1 MKKFFT
7 LLLAVISTMTAFAQT
22 EPAIEL
28 QAEVDGNTR
37 TFSIGLATEGTVQI
51 DWGNGEKVTSEKL
64 PVYDSKYST
73 MTMKEVTGTV
83 VGDGKVKIYGDNIV
97 GFGCPSR
104 VDGGAQVLSL
114 DVTKATALK
123 DLTAN
128 ANKLTSIDLTK
139 NTELEKLTIANN
151 QLTSIYISKCTK
163 LTELIINNNLLTA
176 IDITKNQALQN
187 LTISQNKFTG
197 ELDLSTNPALR
208 NVYALNME
216 LNSVKIGNNTAS
228 APRFSFN
235 NNKLTSIDASGI
247 QDAGNATLFLIGN
260 QLTEIKLPSAKMNTL
275 NISKNNF
282 TLATLPAPDAT
293 TATKKFTY
301 APQNDYAIAESYKV
315 GDVLDLSSQT
325 SATLNTQ
332 FAVYKS
338 DKTALTEGTD
348 YTVADGK
355 ITFLT
360 AQEAVYVTMSSALYS
375 KFTGTSIYKTT
386 VTKVEGSTGINAVTA
401 QGVKVSTAGNEISI
415 SGLSQGD
422 AVTVANLGGAV
433 VANFH
438 ANSANAHVQAAKGL
452 YIVSINGKAIK
463 VAL

>member
-28 QAEVDGNTR
+28 QTEVDGNTR
-37 TFSIGLATEGTVQI
+37 TFTIGLATKGTVQI
-51 DWGNGEKVTSEKL
+51 DWGGNGEKVTSEVI
-64 PVYDSKYST
+64 PAYDGWNQVNVS
-73 MTMKEVTGTV
+73 GTV
-83 VGDGKVKIYGDNIV
+83 SGDGKVKIYGDNIV
-97 GFGCPSR
+97 YFECSSR
-104 VDGGAQVLSL
+104 VDGAQVLSL
-114 DVTKATALK
+114 DVTKATTLK

-128 ANKLTSIDLTK
+128 TNKLASIDLTK
-139 NTELEKLTIANN
+139 NTELEKLTINNN
-151 QLTSIYISKCTK
+151 QLISIDISKCTK
-163 LTELIINNNLLTA
+163 LTTLDITNNLLTA
-176 IDITKNQALQN
+176 IDITKNQALQT
-187 LTISQNKFTG
+187 LRIGQNKLTG
-197 ELDLSTNPALR
+197 DLDLSTNPTIKS
-208 NVYALNME
+208 VYALTNE
-216 LNSVKIGNNTAS
+216 LTSVKIGNNTAS
-228 APRFSFN
+228 KPYFSFN
-235 NNKLTSIDASGI
+235 YNKLTSIDASGI
-247 QDAGNATLFLIGN
+247 NDAKNAILFLIGN
-260 QLTEIKLPSAKMNTL
+260 QLTEIKLPSAQMKTL

-282 TLATLPAPDAT
+282 TLATLPDAT
-293 TATKKFTY
+293 TAAKGFTY
-301 APQNDYAIAESYKV
+301 APQNDYVIAESYKV

-375 KFTGTSIYKTT
+375 KFTGTNIYKTT

>member
-7 LLLAVISTMTAFAQT
+7 LLVAVINTMTAFAQT

-37 TFSIGLATEGTVQI
+37 TLTIGLGVEGTVQI
-51 DWGNGEKVTSEKL
+51 DWGNGEKVTSENI
-64 PVYDSKYST
+64 PVYDGWNQVNVY
-73 MTMKEVTGTV
+73 GTV
-83 VGDGKVKIYGDNIV
+83 SGDGKVKIYGDNIV
-97 GFGCPSR
+97 YFECSSR
-104 VDGGAQVLSL
+104 VDGAQVLSL

-128 ANKLTSIDLTK
+128 TNKLTAIDLTK
-139 NTELEKLTIANN
+139 NTELEKLTISNN
-151 QLTSIYISKCTK
+151 QLTSIDISKCTK
-163 LTELIINNNLLTA
+163 LTTLDIKNNLLTA

-187 LTISQNKFTG
+187 LTISENKFAG

-228 APRFSFN
+228 APRFSLN
-235 NNKLTSIDASGI
+235 NNKLTNIDASGI
-247 QDAGNATLFLIGN
+247 NDAKNATLFLIGN
-260 QLTEIKLPSAKMNTL
+260 QLTEIKLPSAQMKSL
-275 NISKNNF
+275 NITKNNF
-282 TLATLPAPDAT
+282 TLATLPAPSVA
-293 TATKKFTY
+293 KFFTY
-301 APQNDYAIAESYKV
+301 APQNDYVIAESYKV

-375 KFTGTSIYKTT
+375 KFTGSSIYKTT
-386 VTKVEGSTGINAVTA
+386 VTKVEGSTGINAVTT
-401 QGVKVSTAGNEISI
+401 QGVKISTAGNEISI

>member
-7 LLLAVISTMTAFAQT
+7 LLLAAISTMTAFAQT

-37 TFSIGLATEGTVQI
+37 TLTIGLGVEGTVQI
-51 DWGNGEKVTSEKL
+51 DWGNGEKVTSENI
-64 PVYDSKYST
+64 PAYDGWNQVDVY
-73 MTMKEVTGTV
+73 GTV
-83 VGDGKVKIYGDNIV
+83 SGEGKVKIYGDNIV
-97 GFGCPSR
+97 YFECSSR
-104 VDGGAQVLSL
+104 VDGAQVLSL

-128 ANKLTSIDLTK
+128 TNKLTSIDLTK
-139 NTELEKLTIANN
+139 NIELTKLTINNN
-151 QLTSIYISKCTK
+151 QLTNIDISKCTQ
-163 LTELIINNNLLTA
+163 LTTLDISNNLLTA
-176 IDITKNQALQN
+176 IDITKNQALQT
-187 LTISQNKFTG
+187 LRIGQNKLTG
-197 ELDLSTNPALR
+197 ELDLSTNPTIKL
-208 NVYALNME
+208 VYALGME

-228 APRFSFN
+228 KPLFSLN

-247 QDAGNATLFLIGN
+247 QDAGNATLNLMGN
-260 QLTEIKLPSAKMNTL
+260 QLTEIKLPSAKMKTL

-293 TATKKFTY
+293 TAARGFSY
-301 APQNDYAIAESYKV
+301 APQNDYVIAESYKV

-375 KFTGTSIYKTT
+375 KFTGTNIYKTT

-401 QGVKVSTAGNEISI
+401 QGVKVSTDGNEISI

-438 ANSANAHVQAAKGL
+438 ASFANAHVQAAKGL

>member
-37 TFSIGLATEGTVQI
+37 TLTIGLGVEGTVQI
-51 DWGNGEKVTSEKL
+51 DWGNGEKVTSEVI
-64 PVYDSKYST
+64 PAYDGYNQ
-73 MTMKEVTGTV
+73 VNVFGTV
-83 VGDGKVKIYGDNIV
+83 SGDGKVKIYGDNIV
-97 GFGCPSR
+97 YFECSSR
-104 VDGGAQVLSL
+104 VDGAQVLSL
-114 DVTKATALK
+114 DVTKATTLK

-128 ANKLTSIDLTK
+128 TNKLASIDLTK
-139 NTELEKLTIANN
+139 NTELEKLTINNN
-151 QLTSIYISKCTK
+151 QLTSIDISKCTK
-163 LTELIINNNLLTA
+163 LTTLDITNNLLTA
-176 IDITKNQALQN
+176 IDITKNQALQT
-187 LTISQNKFTG
+187 LRIGQNKLTG
-197 ELDLSTNPALR
+197 DLDLSTNPTIKS
-208 NVYALNME
+208 VYALTNE
-216 LNSVKIGNNTAS
+216 LTSVKIGNNTAS
-228 APRFSFN
+228 KPYFSFN
-235 NNKLTSIDASGI
+235 YNKLTSIDASGI
-247 QDAGNATLFLIGN
+247 NDAKNAILFLIGN
-260 QLTEIKLPSAKMNTL
+260 QLTEIKLPSAQMKTL

-282 TLATLPAPDAT
+282 TLATLPDAT
-293 TATKKFTY
+293 TAAKGFTY
-301 APQNDYAIAESYKV
+301 APQNDYVIAESYKV

-401 QGVKVSTAGNEISI
+401 HGVKISTAGNEISI

>member
-37 TFSIGLATEGTVQI
+37 TFTIGLGVEGTVQI
-51 DWGNGEKVTSEKL
+51 DWGNGEKVTSEVI
-64 PVYDSKYST
+64 PAYDGYNQ
-73 MTMKEVTGTV
+73 VNVFGTV
-83 VGDGKVKIYGDNIV
+83 SGDGKVKIYGDNIV
-97 GFGCPSR
+97 YFECSSR
-104 VDGGAQVLSL
+104 VDGAKVLSL
-114 DVTKATALK
+114 DVTKATTLK

-128 ANKLTSIDLTK
+128 TNKLASIDLTK
-139 NTELEKLTIANN
+139 NTELEKLTINNN
-151 QLTSIYISKCTK
+151 QLTSIDISKCTK
-163 LTELIINNNLLTA
+163 LTTLDITNNLLTA
-176 IDITKNQALQN
+176 IDITKNQTLQT
-187 LTISQNKFTG
+187 LRIGQNKLTG
-197 ELDLSTNPALR
+197 DLDLSTNPTIKS
-208 NVYALNME
+208 VYALTNE
-216 LNSVKIGNNTAS
+216 LTSVKIGNNTAS
-228 APRFSFN
+228 KPYFSFN
-235 NNKLTSIDASGI
+235 YNKLTSIDASGI
-247 QDAGNATLFLIGN
+247 NDAKNAILFLIGN
-260 QLTEIKLPSAKMNTL
+260 QLTEIKLPSAQMKTL

-293 TATKKFTY
+293 TTAKGFTY
-301 APQNDYAIAESYKV
+301 APQNDYVIAESYKV

-401 QGVKVSTAGNEISI
+401 QEVKVSTAGNEISI

>member
-51 DWGNGEKVTSEKL
+51 DWGNDEKVTSEVI
-64 PVYDSKYST
+64 PAFDGWNQVNVS
-73 MTMKEVTGTV
+73 GTV
-83 VGDGKVKIYGDNIV
+83 SGEGKVKIYGDNIV
-97 GFGCPSR
+97 CFECSSR
-104 VDGGAQVLSL
+104 VDGAQVLSL
-114 DVTKATALK
+114 DVTKATSLK

-128 ANKLTSIDLTK
+128 TNKLTAIDLTK
-139 NTELEKLTIANN
+139 NTELEKLTIYSN
-151 QLTSIYISKCTK
+151 QLTSIDISKCTK
-163 LTELIINNNLLTA
+163 LTTLDIKNNLLTA
-176 IDITKNQALQN
+176 IDITKNQALQY
-187 LTISQNKFTG
+187 LTINENKFAG

-228 APRFSFN
+228 KPLFSLN

-247 QDAGNATLFLIGN
+247 QDAGNATLNLIGN
-260 QLTEIKLPSAKMNTL
+260 QLTEIKLPSAKMSIL
-275 NISKNNF
+275 RISKNNF
-282 TLATLPAPDAT
+282 TLATLPAPTVAKT
-293 TATKKFTY
+293 FNY
-301 APQNDYAIAESYKV
+301 APQNAYVIAESYKV

-360 AQEAVYVTMSSALYS
+360 AQEAVYVTMRSALYS
-375 KFTGTSIYKTT
+375 MFTGTSIYKTT

-401 QGVKVSTAGNEISI
+401 QGVKISTAGNEISI

>member
-37 TFSIGLATEGTVQI
+37 TFTIGLATEGTVQI
-51 DWGNGEKVTSEKL
+51 DWGGNGEKVTSEVI
-64 PVYDSKYST
+64 PAYDGWNQVNVS
-73 MTMKEVTGTV
+73 GTV
-83 VGDGKVKIYGDNIV
+83 SGDGKVKIYGDNIV
-97 GFGCPSR
+97 YFECSSR
-104 VDGGAQVLSL
+104 VDGAQVLSL
-114 DVTKATALK
+114 DVTKATTLK

-128 ANKLTSIDLTK
+128 TNKLASIDLTK
-139 NTELEKLTIANN
+139 NTELEKLTINNN
-151 QLTSIYISKCTK
+151 QLTSIDISKCTK
-163 LTELIINNNLLTA
+163 LTTLDITNNLLTA
-176 IDITKNQALQN
+176 IDITKNQALQT
-187 LTISQNKFTG
+187 LRIGQNKLAG
-197 ELDLSTNPALR
+197 ELDLSTNPTIKS
-208 NVYALNME
+208 VYALTNE
-216 LNSVKIGNNTAS
+216 LTSVKIGNNTAS
-228 APRFSFN
+228 KPYFSFN
-235 NNKLTSIDASGI
+235 YNKLTSIDASGI
-247 QDAGNATLFLIGN
+247 NDAKNAILFLIGN
-260 QLTEIKLPSAKMNTL
+260 QLTEIKLPSMKMKTL

-282 TLATLPAPDAT
+282 TLATLPGPDAT
-293 TATKKFTY
+293 TAAKGFTY

-325 SATLNTQ
+325 NATLNTQ

-386 VTKVEGSTGINAVTA
+386 VTKVEGSTGINVVTA
-401 QGVKVSTAGNEISI
+401 QGVKVSTAGYEISI

>member
-37 TFSIGLATEGTVQI
+37 TLTIGLGVEGTVQI
-51 DWGNGEKVTSEKL
+51 DWGNGEKVTSEVI
-64 PVYDSKYST
+64 PAYDGWNQ
-73 MTMKEVTGTV
+73 VNVFGTV
-83 VGDGKVKIYGDNIV
+83 SGDGKVKIYGDNIV
-97 GFGCPSR
+97 YFECSSR
-104 VDGGAQVLSL
+104 VDGAQVLSL
-114 DVTKATALK
+114 DVTKATTLK

-128 ANKLTSIDLTK
+128 TNKLASIDLTK
-139 NTELEKLTIANN
+139 NTELEKLTINNN
-151 QLTSIYISKCTK
+151 QLTSIDISKCTK
-163 LTELIINNNLLTA
+163 LTTLDITNNLLTA
-176 IDITKNQALQN
+176 IDITKNQALQT
-187 LTISQNKFTG
+187 LRIGQNKLAG
-197 ELDLSTNPALR
+197 ELDLSTNPTIKS
-208 NVYALNME
+208 VYALTNE
-216 LNSVKIGNNTAS
+216 LTSVKIGNNTAS
-228 APRFSFN
+228 KPYFSFN
-235 NNKLTSIDASGI
+235 YNKLTSIDASGI
-247 QDAGNATLFLIGN
+247 NDAKNAILFLIGN
-260 QLTEIKLPSAKMNTL
+260 QLTEIKLPSMKMKTL

-282 TLATLPAPDAT
+282 TLATLPGPDAT
-293 TATKKFTY
+293 TAAKGFTY

-325 SATLNTQ
+325 NATLNTQ

-386 VTKVEGSTGINAVTA
+386 VTKVEGSTGINAVTT

>member
-37 TFSIGLATEGTVQI
+37 TFTIGLATEGTVQI
-51 DWGNGEKVTSEKL
+51 DWGGNGEKVTSEVI
-64 PVYDSKYST
+64 PAYDGWNQVNVS
-73 MTMKEVTGTV
+73 GTV
-83 VGDGKVKIYGDNIV
+83 SGDGKVKIYGDNIV
-97 GFGCPSR
+97 YFECSSR
-104 VDGGAQVLSL
+104 VDGAQVLSL
-114 DVTKATALK
+114 DVTKATTLK

-128 ANKLTSIDLTK
+128 TNKLASIDLTK
-139 NTELEKLTIANN
+139 NTELEKLTINNN
-151 QLTSIYISKCTK
+151 QLTSIDISKCTK
-163 LTELIINNNLLTA
+163 LTTLDITNNLLTA
-176 IDITKNQALQN
+176 IDITKNQALQT
-187 LTISQNKFTG
+187 LRIGQNKLAG
-197 ELDLSTNPALR
+197 ELDLSTNPTIKS
-208 NVYALNME
+208 VYALTNE
-216 LNSVKIGNNTAS
+216 LTSVKIGNNTAS
-228 APRFSFN
+228 KPYFSFN
-235 NNKLTSIDASGI
+235 YNKLTSIDASGI
-247 QDAGNATLFLIGN
+247 NDAKNAILFLIGN
-260 QLTEIKLPSAKMNTL
+260 QLTEIKLPSMKMNTL

-282 TLATLPAPDAT
+282 TLATLPGPDAT
-293 TATKKFTY
+293 TAAKGFTY

-325 SATLNTQ
+325 NATLNTQ

-452 YIVSINGKAIK
+452 YIVSVNGKAIK

>member
-37 TFSIGLATEGTVQI
+37 TLTIGLGVEGTVQI
-51 DWGNGEKVTSEKL
+51 DWGNGEKVTSEVI
-64 PVYDSKYST
+64 PAFDGWNQVNVS
-73 MTMKEVTGTV
+73 GTV
-83 VGDGKVKIYGDNIV
+83 SGEGKVKIYGDNIV
-97 GFGCPSR
+97 YFECSSR
-104 VDGGAQVLSL
+104 VDGAQVLSL
-114 DVTKATALK
+114 DVTKATTLK

-128 ANKLTSIDLTK
+128 TNKLTAIDLTK
-139 NTELEKLTIANN
+139 NTELEKLTINNN
-151 QLTSIYISKCTK
+151 QLTSIDISKCTK
-163 LTELIINNNLLTA
+163 LTTMDITNNLLTA
-176 IDITKNQALQN
+176 IDITKNQALQT
-187 LTISQNKFTG
+187 LRIGQNKLTG
-197 ELDLSTNPALR
+197 DLDLSTNPTIKS
-208 NVYALNME
+208 VYALTNE
-216 LNSVKIGNNTAS
+216 LTSVKIGNNTAS
-228 APRFSFN
+228 KPYFSFN
-235 NNKLTSIDASGI
+235 YNKLTSIDASGI
-247 QDAGNATLFLIGN
+247 NDAKNTTLFLIGN
-260 QLTEIKLPSAKMNTL
+260 QLTEIKLPATQMKSL

-282 TLATLPAPDAT
+282 TLATLPDAT
-293 TATKKFTY
+293 TTAKGFTY
-301 APQNDYAIAESYKV
+301 APQNDYVIAESYKV

-375 KFTGTSIYKTT
+375 KFTGTSVYKTT
-386 VTKVEGSTGINAVTA
+386 ITKVEGSTGINAVTA
-401 QGVKVSTAGNEISI
+401 QSVKVSTAGNEISI

>member
-28 QAEVDGNTR
+28 QAEVDSNTR

-51 DWGNGEKVTSEKL
+51 DWGNGEKVTSEVI
-64 PVYDSKYST
+64 PAFDGWNQVNVS
-73 MTMKEVTGTV
+73 GTV
-83 VGDGKVKIYGDNIV
+83 SGEGKVKIYGDNIV
-97 GFGCPSR
+97 CFECSSR
-104 VDGGAQVLSL
+104 VDGAQVLSL
-114 DVTKATALK
+114 DVTKATVLK

-128 ANKLTSIDLTK
+128 TNKLASIDLTK
-139 NTELEKLTIANN
+139 NTELEKLTINNN
-151 QLTSIYISKCTK
+151 QLISIDISKCTK
-163 LTELIINNNLLTA
+163 LTTLDITNNLLTA
-176 IDITKNQALQN
+176 IDITKNQALQT
-187 LTISQNKFTG
+187 LRIGQNKLTG
-197 ELDLSTNPALR
+197 DLDLSTNPTIKS
-208 NVYALNME
+208 VYALTNE
-216 LNSVKIGNNTAS
+216 LTSVKIGNNTAS
-228 APRFSFN
+228 KPYFSFN
-235 NNKLTSIDASGI
+235 YNKLTSIDASGI
-247 QDAGNATLFLIGN
+247 NDAKNAILFLIGN
-260 QLTEIKLPSAKMNTL
+260 QLTEIKLPSAQMKTL

-282 TLATLPAPDAT
+282 TLATLPDAT
-293 TATKKFTY
+293 TAAKGFTY
-301 APQNDYAIAESYKV
+301 APQNDYVIAESYKV

-375 KFTGTSIYKTT
+375 KFTGTNIYKTT

>member
-51 DWGNGEKVTSEKL
+51 DWGGNGEKVTSEVI
-64 PVYDSKYST
+64 PAFSGNNWVDVS
-73 MTMKEVTGTV
+73 GTV
-83 VGDGKVKIYGDNIV
+83 SGDGKVKIYGDNIV
-97 GFGCPSR
+97 YFECSSR
-104 VDGGAQVLSL
+104 VDGAQVLSL

-123 DLTAN
+123 DLSAYT
-128 ANKLTSIDLTK
+128 NKLTTIDLTK
-139 NTELEKLTIANN
+139 NTELEKLTINNN
-151 QLTSIYISKCTK
+151 QLTSIDISKCTK
-163 LTELIINNNLLTA
+163 LATMDISNNLLTT
-176 IDITKNQALQN
+176 IDITKNQALQK
-187 LTISQNKFTG
+187 LTISYNKFTG
-197 ELDLSTNPALR
+197 ELDLSTNPTIKS
-208 NVYALNME
+208 VYALGME

-228 APRFSFN
+228 KPLFSLN

-247 QDAGNATLFLIGN
+247 QDAGNATLFLMGN
-260 QLTEIKLPSAKMNTL
+260 QLTEIKLPSTKMKTL

-282 TLATLPAPDAT
+282 TLATLPDAT
-293 TATKKFTY
+293 TAAKNFTY
-301 APQNDYAIAESYKV
+301 APQNDYVIAESYKV

-325 SATLNTQ
+325 SATLNTL

-338 DKTALTEGTD
+338 DKTALTVGTD
-348 YTVADGK
+348 YTVTDGK

-401 QGVKVSTAGNEISI
+401 QGVKVSTAGNAISI

>member
-37 TFSIGLATEGTVQI
+37 TFTIGLATEGTVQI
-51 DWGNGEKVTSEKL
+51 DWGGNGEKVTSEVI
-64 PVYDSKYST
+64 PAYDGWNQVNVS
-73 MTMKEVTGTV
+73 GTV
-83 VGDGKVKIYGDNIV
+83 SGDGKVKIYGDNIV
-97 GFGCPSR
+97 YFECSSR
-104 VDGGAQVLSL
+104 VDGAQVLSL
-114 DVTKATALK
+114 DVTKATTLK

-128 ANKLTSIDLTK
+128 TNKLASIDLTK
-139 NTELEKLTIANN
+139 NTELEKLTINNN
-151 QLTSIYISKCTK
+151 QLTSIDISKCTK
-163 LTELIINNNLLTA
+163 LTTLDITNNLLTA
-176 IDITKNQALQN
+176 IDITKNQALQT
-187 LTISQNKFTG
+187 LRIGQNKLTG
-197 ELDLSTNPALR
+197 DLDLSTNPTIKS
-208 NVYALNME
+208 VYALTNE
-216 LNSVKIGNNTAS
+216 LTSIKIGNNTAS
-228 APRFSFN
+228 KPTFSFN
-235 NNKLTSIDASGI
+235 ENKLTSFDATGI
-247 QDAGNATLFLIGN
+247 KDAGNATLFLISN
-260 QLTEIKLPSAKMNTL
+260 QLTEIKLPSAQMKTL

-282 TLATLPAPDAT
+282 TLATLPDAT
-293 TATKKFTY
+293 TAARGFTY
-301 APQNDYAIAESYKV
+301 APQNDYVIAESYKV

-433 VANFH
+433 VASFH

>member
-37 TFSIGLATEGTVQI
+37 TFTIGLATEGTVQI
-51 DWGNGEKVTSEKL
+51 DWGGNGEKVTSEVI
-64 PVYDSKYST
+64 PAYDGWNQVDVS
-73 MTMKEVTGTV
+73 GTV
-83 VGDGKVKIYGDNIV
+83 SGEGKVKIYGDNIV
-97 GFGCPSR
+97 YFECSSR
-104 VDGGAQVLSL
+104 VDGAQILSL
-114 DVTKATALK
+114 DVTKATTLR

-128 ANKLTSIDLTK
+128 TNKLTSIDLTK
-139 NTELEKLTIANN
+139 NTELEKLTINNN
-151 QLTSIYISKCTK
+151 QLTSIDISKCTK
-163 LTELIINNNLLTA
+163 LTTLDITNNLLTA
-176 IDITKNQALQN
+176 IDITKNQALQT
-187 LTISQNKFTG
+187 LRIGQNKFAG
-197 ELDLSTNPALR
+197 ELDLSTNPTIKS
-208 NVYALNME
+208 VYAQINE
-216 LNSVKIGNNTAS
+216 LTAVKIGNNTAS
-228 APRFSFN
+228 KPTFSFN
-235 NNKLTSIDASGI
+235 NNKLTSFDASGI
-247 QDAGNATLFLIGN
+247 QDASNAYLYLSGNL
-260 QLTEIKLPSAKMNTL
+260 LTEIKLPSTKMKTL

-282 TLATLPAPDAT
+282 TLATLPDAT
-293 TATKKFTY
+293 TAARGFTY
-301 APQNDYAIAESYKV
+301 APQNDYVIAESYKV

-401 QGVKVSTAGNEISI
+401 QGVKISTAGNEISI

>member
-37 TFSIGLATEGTVQI
+37 TLTIGLGVEGTVQI
-51 DWGNGEKVTSEKL
+51 DWGNGEKVTSEVI
-64 PVYDSKYST
+64 PAYDGWNQ
-73 MTMKEVTGTV
+73 VNVFGTV
-83 VGDGKVKIYGDNIV
+83 SGDGKVKIYGDNIV
-97 GFGCPSR
+97 YFECSSR
-104 VDGGAQVLSL
+104 VDGAQVLSL
-114 DVTKATALK
+114 DVTKATTLK

-128 ANKLTSIDLTK
+128 TNKLASIDLTK
-139 NTELEKLTIANN
+139 NTELEKLTINNN
-151 QLTSIYISKCTK
+151 QLTSIDISKCTK
-163 LTELIINNNLLTA
+163 LTTLDITNNLLTA
-176 IDITKNQALQN
+176 IDITKNQALQT
-187 LTISQNKFTG
+187 LRIGQNKLAG
-197 ELDLSTNPALR
+197 ELDLSTNPTIKS
-208 NVYALNME
+208 VYALTNE
-216 LNSVKIGNNTAS
+216 LTSVKIGNNTAS
-228 APRFSFN
+228 KPYFSFN
-235 NNKLTSIDASGI
+235 YNKLTSIDASGI
-247 QDAGNATLFLIGN
+247 NDAKNAILFLIGN
-260 QLTEIKLPSAKMNTL
+260 QLTEIKLPSMKMKTL

-282 TLATLPAPDAT
+282 TLATLPGPDAT
-293 TATKKFTY
+293 TAAKGFTY

-325 SATLNTQ
+325 NATLNTQ

-386 VTKVEGSTGINAVTA
+386 VTKVEGSTGINVVTA
-401 QGVKVSTAGNEISI
+401 QGVKVSTAGYEISI

>member
-37 TFSIGLATEGTVQI
+37 TFSIRLATEGTVQI
-51 DWGNGEKVTSEKL
+51 DWGNGEKVTSEVI
-64 PVYDSKYST
+64 PAFDGWNQVNVS
-73 MTMKEVTGTV
+73 GTV
-83 VGDGKVKIYGDNIV
+83 SGEGKVKIYGDNIV
-97 GFGCPSR
+97 CFECSSR
-104 VDGGAQVLSL
+104 VDGAQVLSL
-114 DVTKATALK
+114 DVTKATTLK

-128 ANKLTSIDLTK
+128 TNKLTAIDLTK
-139 NTELEKLTIANN
+139 NTELEKLEISNN
-151 QLTSIYISKCTK
+151 QLTSIDISKCTK
-163 LTELIINNNLLTA
+163 LATMEINNNLLTA
-176 IDITKNQALQN
+176 IDITKNQALQT
-187 LTISQNKFTG
+187 LRIGQNKLAG
-197 ELDLSTNPALR
+197 ELDLSTNPTLKTVAAPT
-208 NVYALNME
+208 NE
-216 LNSVKIGNNTAS
+216 LTSVKIGNNTADK
-228 APRFSFN
+228 PWLSFN
-235 NNKLTSIDASGI
+235 YNKLTSIDASGI

-260 QLTEIKLPSAKMNTL
+260 KLTEIKLPSAKMKSL
-275 NISKNNF
+275 NITKNNF
-282 TLATLPAPDAT
+282 TLATLPAPSVA
-293 TATKKFTY
+293 KFFTY
-301 APQNDYAIAESYKV
+301 APQNDYVIAESYKV

-338 DKTALTEGTD
+338 DKTALTVGTD

>member
-28 QAEVDGNTR
+28 QAEVDGKTR
-37 TFSIGLATEGTVQI
+37 TFTIGLATEGTVQI
-51 DWGNGEKVTSEKL
+51 DWGGNGEKVTSEVI
-64 PVYDSKYST
+64 PAYDGWNKVGNIS
-73 MTMKEVTGTV
+73 GTV
-83 VGDGKVKIYGDNIV
+83 SGDGKVKIYGDNIV
-97 GFGCPSR
+97 FFECSSR
-104 VDGGAQVLSL
+104 VDGAQVLSL
-114 DVTKATALK
+114 DVTKATTLK
-123 DLTAN
+123 ELTAN
-128 ANKLTSIDLTK
+128 TNKLTSIDLTK
-139 NTELEKLTIANN
+139 NTELEKLTIGNN
-151 QLTSIYISKCTK
+151 QLTSIDISKCTK
-163 LTELIINNNLLTA
+163 LTYLDITKNLLTA
-176 IDITKNQALQN
+176 IDITKNQALVN
-187 LTISQNKFTG
+187 LKINDNKFAG
-197 ELDLSTNPALR
+197 ELDLSTNPTIKL
-208 NVYALNME
+208 VYALGME
-216 LNSVKIGNNTAS
+216 LNSVKIGNNTAYK
-228 APRFSFN
+228 PLFSLN

-247 QDAGNATLFLIGN
+247 QDAGNATLNLIGN
-260 QLTEIKLPSAKMNTL
+260 QLTEIKLPATQMRSL
-275 NISKNNF
+275 NITKNNF
-282 TLATLPAPDAT
+282 TLATLPAPSVA
-293 TATKKFTY
+293 KYFTY
-301 APQNDYAIAESYKV
+301 APQNDYVIAESYKV

-375 KFTGTSIYKTT
+375 KFTGSSIYKTT

-401 QGVKVSTAGNEISI
+401 QGVKISTAGNEISI

>member
-37 TFSIGLATEGTVQI
+37 TFTIGLATEGTVQI
-51 DWGNGEKVTSEKL
+51 DWGGNGEKVTSEVI
-64 PVYDSKYST
+64 PAYDGWNQVDVS
-73 MTMKEVTGTV
+73 GTV
-83 VGDGKVKIYGDNIV
+83 SGDGKVKIYGDNIV
-97 GFGCPSR
+97 YFECSSR
-104 VDGGAQVLSL
+104 VDGAQVLSL
-114 DVTKATALK
+114 DVTKATTLK

-128 ANKLTSIDLTK
+128 TNKLTAIDLTK
-139 NTELEKLTIANN
+139 NTELTKLTINNN
-151 QLTSIYISKCTK
+151 QLTNIDISKCTQ
-163 LTELIINNNLLTA
+163 LTTLDITNNLLTA
-176 IDITKNQALQN
+176 IDVTKNQALQT
-187 LTISQNKFTG
+187 LRIGQNKLTG
-197 ELDLSTNPALR
+197 ELDLSTNPTIKTVAALT
-208 NVYALNME
+208 NE
-216 LNSVKIGNNTAS
+216 LTSVKIGNNTADK
-228 APRFSFN
+228 PWFSFN
-235 NNKLTSIDASGI
+235 YNKLTNIDASGI
-247 QDAGNATLFLIGN
+247 NDAKNATLFLIGN
-260 QLTEIKLPSAKMNTL
+260 QLTEIKLPSAQMKSL

-282 TLATLPAPDAT
+282 TLATLPDAT
-293 TATKKFTY
+293 TTAKGFTY
-301 APQNDYAIAESYKV
+301 APQNDYVIEESYKV

-375 KFTGTSIYKTT
+375 KFTGTSVYKTT

>member
-37 TFSIGLATEGTVQI
+37 TFTIGLGVEGTVQI
-51 DWGNGEKVTSEKL
+51 DWGNGEKVTSEVI
-64 PVYDSKYST
+64 PAFDGWNQVNVS
-73 MTMKEVTGTV
+73 GTV
-83 VGDGKVKIYGDNIV
+83 SGDGKVKIYGDNIV
-97 GFGCPSR
+97 YFECSSR
-104 VDGGAQVLSL
+104 VDGAQVLSL

-139 NTELEKLTIANN
+139 NTELEKLYININ
-151 QLTSIYISKCTK
+151 QLTSIDISKCTK
-163 LTELIINNNLLTA
+163 LTTLDINNNLLTA
-176 IDITKNQALQN
+176 IDITKNQALQT
-187 LTISQNKFTG
+187 LRIGQNKLTG
-197 ELDLSTNPALR
+197 ELDLSTNPTIKS
-208 NVYALNME
+208 VYAQTNE
-216 LNSVKIGNNTAS
+216 LTSVKIGNNTAS
-228 APRFSFN
+228 KPTFSFN
-235 NNKLTSIDASGI
+235 ENKLTSIDASGI
-247 QDAGNATLFLIGN
+247 NDAKNAILFLIGN
-260 QLTEIKLPSAKMNTL
+260 QLTEIKLPSAKISIL
-275 NISKNNF
+275 RISKNNF

-301 APQNDYAIAESYKV
+301 APQNDYVIAESYKV

-375 KFTGTSIYKTT
+375 KFTGTSVYKTT

-401 QGVKVSTAGNEISI
+401 QGVKISTAGNEISI

>member
-37 TFSIGLATEGTVQI
+37 TLTIGLGIEGTVQI
-51 DWGNGEKVTSEKL
+51 DWGNGEKVTSEVI
-64 PVYDSKYST
+64 PAYDGWNQ
-73 MTMKEVTGTV
+73 VNVFGTV
-83 VGDGKVKIYGDNIV
+83 SGDGKVKIYGDNIV
-97 GFGCPSR
+97 YFECSSR
-104 VDGGAQVLSL
+104 VDGAQVLSL
-114 DVTKATALK
+114 DVTKATTLK

-128 ANKLTSIDLTK
+128 TNKLTAIDLTK
-139 NTELEKLTIANN
+139 NTELEKLEISNN
-151 QLTSIYISKCTK
+151 QLTSIDISKCTK
-163 LTELIINNNLLTA
+163 LTTLDIKNNLLTA

-187 LTISQNKFTG
+187 LTISENKFAG

-228 APRFSFN
+228 APRFSLN
-235 NNKLTSIDASGI
+235 NNKLTNIDASGI
-247 QDAGNATLFLIGN
+247 NDAKNATLFLTGN
-260 QLTEIKLPSAKMNTL
+260 QLTEIKLPATQMKSL
-275 NISKNNF
+275 NITKNNF
-282 TLATLPAPDAT
+282 TLATLPAPSVA
-293 TATKKFTY
+293 KFFTY
-301 APQNDYAIAESYKV
+301 APQNDYVIAESYKV

-360 AQEAVYVTMSSALYS
+360 AQDAVYITMTSTLYP
-375 KFTGTSIYKTT
+375 KFTGTNIYKTT

>member
-1 MKKFFT
+1 MVIPE
-7 LLLAVISTMTAFAQT
+7 LLLSDWGV
-22 EPAIEL
+22 
-28 QAEVDGNTR
+28 
-37 TFSIGLATEGTVQI
+37 EGTVQI
-51 DWGNGEKVTSEKL
+51 DWGNGEKVTSEVI
-64 PVYDSKYST
+64 PAYDGWNQVNVS
-73 MTMKEVTGTV
+73 GTV
-83 VGDGKVKIYGDNIV
+83 SGDGKVKIYGDNIV
-97 GFGCPSR
+97 YFECSSR
-104 VDGGAQVLSL
+104 VDGAQVLSL
-114 DVTKATALK
+114 DVTKATTLK

-128 ANKLTSIDLTK
+128 TNKLASIDLTK
-139 NTELEKLTIANN
+139 NTELEKLTINNN
-151 QLTSIYISKCTK
+151 QLTSIDISKCTK
-163 LTELIINNNLLTA
+163 LTTLDISNNLLTA
-176 IDITKNQALQN
+176 IDITKNQAL
-187 LTISQNKFTG
+187 LTLRIGQNKLAG
-197 ELDLSTNPALR
+197 ELDLSNNPTLKTVAAPTN
-208 NVYALNME
+208 E
-216 LNSVKIGNNTAS
+216 LTSVKIGNNTADK
-228 APRFSFN
+228 PWLSFN
-235 NNKLTSIDASGI
+235 YNKLTSIDASGI

-260 QLTEIKLPSAKMNTL
+260 KLTEIKLSSAKMKSL
-275 NISKNNF
+275 NITKNNF
-282 TLATLPAPDAT
+282 TLATLPAPSVA
-293 TATKKFTY
+293 KFFTY
-301 APQNDYAIAESYKV
+301 APQNNYVIAESYKV

-338 DKTALTEGTD
+338 DKTPLTEGTD
-348 YTVADGK
+348 YTIADGK

-360 AQEAVYVTMSSALYS
+360 AQDAVYITMTSTLYP
-375 KFTGTSIYKTT
+375 KFTGTNIYKTT

>member
-7 LLLAVISTMTAFAQT
+7 LFVAVINTMTAFAQT

-37 TFSIGLATEGTVQI
+37 TLTIGLGVEGTVQI
-51 DWGNGEKVTSEKL
+51 DWGNGEKVTSENI
-64 PVYDSKYST
+64 PVYDGWNQVNVY
-73 MTMKEVTGTV
+73 GTV
-83 VGDGKVKIYGDNIV
+83 SGDGKVKIYGDNIV
-97 GFGCPSR
+97 YFECSSR
-104 VDGGAQVLSL
+104 VDGAQVLSL

-128 ANKLTSIDLTK
+128 TNKLTAIDLTK
-139 NTELEKLTIANN
+139 NTELEKLTISNN
-151 QLTSIYISKCTK
+151 QLTSIDISKCTK
-163 LTELIINNNLLTA
+163 LTTLDIKNNLLTA

-187 LTISQNKFTG
+187 LTISENKFAG

-228 APRFSFN
+228 APRFSLN
-235 NNKLTSIDASGI
+235 NNKLTNIDASGI
-247 QDAGNATLFLIGN
+247 NDAKNATLFLIGN
-260 QLTEIKLPSAKMNTL
+260 QLTEIKLPSAQMKSL
-275 NISKNNF
+275 NITKNNF
-282 TLATLPAPDAT
+282 TLATLPAPSVA
-293 TATKKFTY
+293 KFFTY
-301 APQNDYAIAESYKV
+301 APQNDYVIAESYKV

-360 AQEAVYVTMSSALYS
+360 AQDAVYITMTSTLYP
-375 KFTGTSIYKTT
+375 KFTGTNIYKTT
-386 VTKVEGSTGINAVTA
+386 VTKVEGDTGINTVTT
-401 QGVKVSTAGNEISI
+401 QGVKVSTIGNEITI
-415 SGLSQGD
+415 SGLAQGD

>member
-37 TFSIGLATEGTVQI
+37 TFTIGLATEGTVQI
-51 DWGNGEKVTSEKL
+51 DWGGNGEKVTSEVI
-64 PVYDSKYST
+64 PAYNGWNQVDVS
-73 MTMKEVTGTV
+73 GTV
-83 VGDGKVKIYGDNIV
+83 SGEGKVKIYGDNIV
-97 GFGCPSR
+97 YFECSSR
-104 VDGGAQVLSL
+104 VDGAQILSL
-114 DVTKATALK
+114 DVTKATTLR

-128 ANKLTSIDLTK
+128 TNKLTSIDLTK
-139 NTELEKLTIANN
+139 NTELEKLTINNN
-151 QLTSIYISKCTK
+151 QLTSIDISKCTK
-163 LTELIINNNLLTA
+163 LTTLDITNNLLTA
-176 IDITKNQALQN
+176 IDITKNQALQT
-187 LTISQNKFTG
+187 LRIGQNKFAG
-197 ELDLSTNPALR
+197 ELDLSTNPTIKS
-208 NVYALNME
+208 VYAQINE
-216 LNSVKIGNNTAS
+216 LTAVKIGNNTAS
-228 APRFSFN
+228 KPTFSFN
-235 NNKLTSIDASGI
+235 NNKLTSFDASGI
-247 QDAGNATLFLIGN
+247 QDASNAYLYLSGNL
-260 QLTEIKLPSAKMNTL
+260 LTEIKLPSTKMKTL

-282 TLATLPAPDAT
+282 TLATLPDAT
-293 TATKKFTY
+293 TAARGFTY
-301 APQNDYAIAESYKV
+301 APQNDYVIAESYKV

-401 QGVKVSTAGNEISI
+401 QGVKISTAGNEISI

>member
-37 TFSIGLATEGTVQI
+37 TLTIGLGVEGTVQI
-51 DWGNGEKVTSEKL
+51 DWGNGEKVTSEVI
-64 PVYDSKYST
+64 PAYDGYNQ
-73 MTMKEVTGTV
+73 VNVFGTV
-83 VGDGKVKIYGDNIV
+83 SGDGKVKIYGDNIV
-97 GFGCPSR
+97 YFECSSR
-104 VDGGAQVLSL
+104 VDGAQVLSL
-114 DVTKATALK
+114 DVTKATTLK

-128 ANKLTSIDLTK
+128 TNKLTSIDLTK
-139 NTELEKLTIANN
+139 NTELEKLTIDHNH
-151 QLTSIYISKCTK
+151 LTSIDISKCTQ
-163 LTELIINNNLLTA
+163 LTTLVINNNLLTA
-176 IDITKNQALQN
+176 IDITKNQALQK
-187 LTISQNKFTG
+187 LTISENKFAG
-197 ELDLSTNPALR
+197 ELDLSTNPALKY
-208 NVYALNME
+208 VYALNMD

-228 APRFSFN
+228 KPYFSFN
-235 NNKLTSIDASGI
+235 YNKLTSIDASGI
-247 QDAGNATLFLIGN
+247 NDAKNAILFLIGN
-260 QLTEIKLPSAKMNTL
+260 QLTEIKLPATQMKSL
-275 NISKNNF
+275 NITKNNF
-282 TLATLPAPDAT
+282 TLATLPAPSVA
-293 TATKKFTY
+293 KFFTY
-301 APQNDYAIAESYKV
+301 APQNDYVIAESYKV

-360 AQEAVYVTMSSALYS
+360 AQDAVYVTMSSALYS
-375 KFTGTSIYKTT
+375 KFTGTNIYKTT
-386 VTKVEGSTGINAVTA
+386 VTKVGGSTGINAVTA
-401 QGVKVSTAGNEISI
+401 QGVKISTAGNEISI

-422 AVTVANLGGAV
+422 AVTVSNLGGAV

>member
-7 LLLAVISTMTAFAQT
+7 LFLAVISTMTAFAQT

-37 TFSIGLATEGTVQI
+37 TLTIGLGVEGTVQI
-51 DWGNGEKVTSEKL
+51 DWGNGEKVTSEVI
-64 PVYDSKYST
+64 PAFNGWNGVDIS
-73 MTMKEVTGTV
+73 GTV
-83 VGDGKVKIYGDNIV
+83 SGDGKVKIYGDNIV
-97 GFGCPSR
+97 FFECSSR
-104 VDGGAQVLSL
+104 EDGAQVLSL

-123 DLTAN
+123 ELTAN
-128 ANKLTSIDLTK
+128 TNKLTSIDLTK
-139 NTELEKLTIANN
+139 NTELKQLTISDN
-151 QLTSIYISKCTK
+151 QLTSINISKCTK
-163 LTELIINNNLLTA
+163 LTYLDINYNLLTA
-176 IDITKNQALQN
+176 IDITKNQALKN
-187 LTISQNKFTG
+187 LKINYNKFAG
-197 ELDLSTNPALR
+197 ELDLSTNPTIKL
-208 NVYALNME
+208 VYALGME

-228 APRFSFN
+228 APLFSLN

-247 QDAGNATLFLIGN
+247 QDAGNATLNLTGN
-260 QLTEIKLPSAKMNTL
+260 QLTEIKLPSAKMRIL
-275 NISKNNF
+275 NIFKNNF
-282 TLATLPAPDAT
+282 TLATLPAPTVAKT
-293 TATKKFTY
+293 FNY
-301 APQNDYAIAESYKV
+301 APQNAYVIAESYKV

-401 QGVKVSTAGNEISI
+401 QGVKISTAGNEISI

-438 ANSANAHVQAAKGL
+438 ANSANAHVQAAKGM

>member
-51 DWGNGEKVTSEKL
+51 DWGNGEKVTSEVI
-64 PVYDSKYST
+64 PAFDGWNQVNVS
-73 MTMKEVTGTV
+73 GTV
-83 VGDGKVKIYGDNIV
+83 SGEGKVKIYGDNIV
-97 GFGCPSR
+97 CFECSSR
-104 VDGGAQVLSL
+104 VDGAQVLSL
-114 DVTKATALK
+114 DVTKATVLK

-128 ANKLTSIDLTK
+128 TNKLASIDLTK
-139 NTELEKLTIANN
+139 NTELEKLEISNN
-151 QLTSIYISKCTK
+151 QLTSIDISKCTK
-163 LTELIINNNLLTA
+163 LTTLDIKNNLLTA
-176 IDITKNQALQN
+176 IDITKNQALQY
-187 LTISQNKFTG
+187 LTISENKFAG

-228 APRFSFN
+228 KPLFSLN

-247 QDAGNATLFLIGN
+247 QDAGNATLNLIGN
-260 QLTEIKLPSAKMNTL
+260 QLTEIKLPSAKMSIL
-275 NISKNNF
+275 RISKNNF
-282 TLATLPAPDAT
+282 TLATLPAPTVAKT
-293 TATKKFTY
+293 FTY
-301 APQNDYAIAESYKV
+301 APQNDYVIAESYKV

-360 AQEAVYVTMSSALYS
+360 AQEAVYVTMSSALYRQ
-375 KFTGTSIYKTT
+375 FTGTSIYKTT

-401 QGVKVSTAGNEISI
+401 QGVKISTAGNEISI

-438 ANSANAHVQAAKGL
+438 ASSANAHVQAAKGL

>member
-37 TFSIGLATEGTVQI
+37 TFTIGLATEGTVQI
-51 DWGNGEKVTSEKL
+51 DWGGNGEKVTSEVI
-64 PVYDSKYST
+64 PAYDGWNQVNVS
-73 MTMKEVTGTV
+73 GTV
-83 VGDGKVKIYGDNIV
+83 SGDGKVKIYGDNIV
-97 GFGCPSR
+97 YFECSSR
-104 VDGGAQVLSL
+104 VDGAQVLSL
-114 DVTKATALK
+114 DVTKATTLK

-128 ANKLTSIDLTK
+128 TNKLASIDLTK
-139 NTELEKLTIANN
+139 NTELEKLTINNN
-151 QLTSIYISKCTK
+151 QLTSIDISKCTK
-163 LTELIINNNLLTA
+163 LTTLDITNNLLTA
-176 IDITKNQALQN
+176 IDITKNQALQT
-187 LTISQNKFTG
+187 LRIGQNKLTG
-197 ELDLSTNPALR
+197 DLDLSTNPTIKS
-208 NVYALNME
+208 VYALTNE
-216 LNSVKIGNNTAS
+216 LTSIKIGNNTAS
-228 APRFSFN
+228 KPYFSFN
-235 NNKLTSIDASGI
+235 YNKLTSIDASGI
-247 QDAGNATLFLIGN
+247 NDAKNAILFLIGN
-260 QLTEIKLPSAKMNTL
+260 QLTEIKLPSAQMKTL

-282 TLATLPAPDAT
+282 TLATLPDAT
-293 TATKKFTY
+293 TAARGFTY
-301 APQNDYAIAESYKV
+301 APQNDYVIAESYKV

-433 VANFH
+433 VASFH

>member
-37 TFSIGLATEGTVQI
+37 TFTIGLGVEGTVQI
-51 DWGNGEKVTSEKL
+51 DWGNGEKVTSEVI
-64 PVYDSKYST
+64 PAYNGYNQVN
-73 MTMKEVTGTV
+73 VFGTV
-83 VGDGKVKIYGDNIV
+83 SGDGKVKIYGDNIV
-97 GFGCPSR
+97 YFECSSR
-104 VDGGAQVLSL
+104 VDGAQVLSL
-114 DVTKATALK
+114 DVTKATTLK

-128 ANKLTSIDLTK
+128 TNKLASIDLTK
-139 NTELEKLTIANN
+139 NTELEKLTINNN
-151 QLTSIYISKCTK
+151 QLTSIDISKCTK
-163 LTELIINNNLLTA
+163 LTTLDITNNLLTA
-176 IDITKNQALQN
+176 IDITKNQTLQT
-187 LTISQNKFTG
+187 LRIGQNKLTG
-197 ELDLSTNPALR
+197 DLDLSTNPTIKS
-208 NVYALNME
+208 VYALTNE
-216 LNSVKIGNNTAS
+216 LTSVKIGNNTAS
-228 APRFSFN
+228 KPYFSFN
-235 NNKLTSIDASGI
+235 YNKLTSIDASGI
-247 QDAGNATLFLIGN
+247 NDAKNAILFLIGN
-260 QLTEIKLPSAKMNTL
+260 QLTEIKLPSAQMKTL

-293 TATKKFTY
+293 TTAKGFTY
-301 APQNDYAIAESYKV
+301 APQNDYVIAESYKV

-375 KFTGTSIYKTT
+375 KFIGTSIYKTT

>member
-7 LLLAVISTMTAFAQT
+7 LLLAVISTMTAFSQT

-28 QAEVDGNTR
+28 KAEVDGNTR
-37 TFSIGLATEGTVQI
+37 TFTIGLATEGTVQI
-51 DWGNGEKVTSEKL
+51 DWGNGEKVTSEVI
-64 PVYDSKYST
+64 PAFDGWNQVDVS
-73 MTMKEVTGTV
+73 GTV
-83 VGDGKVKIYGDNIV
+83 SGDGKVKIYGDNIV
-97 GFGCPSR
+97 YFECSSR
-104 VDGGAQVLSL
+104 VDGAQVLSL
-114 DVTKATALK
+114 DVTKATTLK

-128 ANKLTSIDLTK
+128 TNKLASIDLTK
-139 NTELEKLTIANN
+139 STELEKLTINNN
-151 QLTSIYISKCTK
+151 QLTSIDISKCTK
-163 LTELIINNNLLTA
+163 LTTLDITNNLLTA
-176 IDITKNQALQN
+176 IDITKNQALQT
-187 LTISQNKFTG
+187 LRIGQNKLTG
-197 ELDLSTNPALR
+197 DLDLSTNPTIKS
-208 NVYALNME
+208 VYALTNE
-216 LNSVKIGNNTAS
+216 LTSVKIGNNTAS
-228 APRFSFN
+228 KPYFSFN
-235 NNKLTSIDASGI
+235 YNKLTSIDASEI
-247 QDAGNATLFLIGN
+247 NDAKNAILFLIGN
-260 QLTEIKLPSAKMNTL
+260 QLTEIKLPSAQMKTL

-282 TLATLPAPDAT
+282 TLATLPDAT
-293 TATKKFTY
+293 TAAKGFTY
-301 APQNDYAIAESYKV
+301 APQNDYVIAESYKV

-338 DKTALTEGTD
+338 DKTALKEGTD
-348 YTVADGK
+348 YTVTDGK

-375 KFTGTSIYKTT
+375 KFAGTSIYKTT
-386 VTKVEGSTGINAVTA
+386 ITKVEGSTGINAVTA
-401 QGVKVSTAGNEISI
+401 QGVKVSTVGNEISI

>member
-1 MKKFFT
+1 MK
-7 LLLAVISTMTAFAQT
+7 S
-22 EPAIEL
+22 
-28 QAEVDGNTR
+28 
-37 TFSIGLATEGTVQI
+37 
-51 DWGNGEKVTSEKL
+51 
-64 PVYDSKYST
+64 
-73 MTMKEVTGTV
+73 
-83 VGDGKVKIYGDNIV
+83 
-97 GFGCPSR
+97 
-104 VDGGAQVLSL
+104 
-114 DVTKATALK
+114 
-123 DLTAN
+123 
-128 ANKLTSIDLTK
+128 
-139 NTELEKLTIANN
+139 
-151 QLTSIYISKCTK
+151 
-163 LTELIINNNLLTA
+163 
-176 IDITKNQALQN
+176 
-187 LTISQNKFTG
+187 
-197 ELDLSTNPALR
+197 
-208 NVYALNME
+208 
-216 LNSVKIGNNTAS
+216 
-228 APRFSFN
+228 
-235 NNKLTSIDASGI
+235 
-247 QDAGNATLFLIGN
+247 
-260 QLTEIKLPSAKMNTL
+260 L
-275 NISKNNF
+275 NITKNNF
-282 TLATLPAPDAT
+282 TLATLPAPSVA
-293 TATKKFTY
+293 KFFTY
-301 APQNDYAIAESYKV
+301 APQNDYVIAESYKV

-401 QGVKVSTAGNEISI
+401 QGVKISTAGNEISI

>member
-37 TFSIGLATEGTVQI
+37 TFTIGLATEGTVQI
-51 DWGNGEKVTSEKL
+51 DWGGNGEKVTSEVI
-64 PVYDSKYST
+64 PAYDGWNKVGNIS
-73 MTMKEVTGTV
+73 GTV
-83 VGDGKVKIYGDNIV
+83 SGDGKVKIYGDNIV
-97 GFGCPSR
+97 FFECSSR
-104 VDGGAQVLSL
+104 VDGAQVLSL
-114 DVTKATALK
+114 DVTKATTLK
-123 DLTAN
+123 ELTAN
-128 ANKLTSIDLTK
+128 TNKLTSIDLTK
-139 NTELEKLTIANN
+139 NTELEKLTIGNN
-151 QLTSIYISKCTK
+151 QLTSIDISKCTK
-163 LTELIINNNLLTA
+163 LTYLDITKNLLTA
-176 IDITKNQALQN
+176 IDITKNQALVN
-187 LTISQNKFTG
+187 LKINDNKFAG
-197 ELDLSTNPALR
+197 ELDLSTNPTIKL
-208 NVYALNME
+208 VYALGME
-216 LNSVKIGNNTAS
+216 LNSVKIGNNTAYK
-228 APRFSFN
+228 PLFSLN

-247 QDAGNATLFLIGN
+247 QDAGNATLNLIGN
-260 QLTEIKLPSAKMNTL
+260 QLTEIKLPATQMRSL
-275 NISKNNF
+275 NITKNNF
-282 TLATLPAPDAT
+282 TLATLPAPSVA
-293 TATKKFTY
+293 KIFTY
-301 APQNDYAIAESYKV
+301 APQKDYVIAESYKV

-338 DKTALTEGTD
+338 DKTALTVGTD
-348 YTVADGK
+348 YTVDNAK

-360 AQEAVYVTMSSALYS
+360 AQEAIYVTMSSALYS

-433 VANFH
+433 VASFH

-452 YIVSINGKAIK
+452 YIVSVNGKAIK

>member
-37 TFSIGLATEGTVQI
+37 TFTIGLATEGTVQI
-51 DWGNGEKVTSEKL
+51 DWGGNGEKVTSEVI
-64 PVYDSKYST
+64 PAYDGWNQVNVS
-73 MTMKEVTGTV
+73 GTV
-83 VGDGKVKIYGDNIV
+83 SGDGKVKIYGDNIV
-97 GFGCPSR
+97 YFECSSR
-104 VDGGAQVLSL
+104 VDGAQVLSL
-114 DVTKATALK
+114 DVTKATTLK

-128 ANKLTSIDLTK
+128 TNKLASIDLTK
-139 NTELEKLTIANN
+139 NTELEKLTINNN
-151 QLTSIYISKCTK
+151 QLTSIDISKCTK
-163 LTELIINNNLLTA
+163 LTTLDITNNLLTA
-176 IDITKNQALQN
+176 IDITKNQALQT
-187 LTISQNKFTG
+187 LRIGQNKLTG
-197 ELDLSTNPALR
+197 DLDLSTNPTIKS
-208 NVYALNME
+208 VYALTNE
-216 LNSVKIGNNTAS
+216 LTSVKIGNNTAS
-228 APRFSFN
+228 KPYFSFN
-235 NNKLTSIDASGI
+235 YNKLTSIDASGI
-247 QDAGNATLFLIGN
+247 NDAKNAILFLIGN
-260 QLTEIKLPSAKMNTL
+260 QLTEIKLPSAQMKTL

-282 TLATLPAPDAT
+282 TLATLPDAT
-293 TATKKFTY
+293 TAAKGFTY
-301 APQNDYAIAESYKV
+301 APQNDYVIAESYKV

-401 QGVKVSTAGNEISI
+401 HGVKISTAGNEISI

>member
-37 TFSIGLATEGTVQI
+37 TLTIGLGVEGTVQI
-51 DWGNGEKVTSEKL
+51 DWGNGEKVTSENI
-64 PVYDSKYST
+64 PVYDGWNQVNVS
-73 MTMKEVTGTV
+73 GTV
-83 VGDGKVKIYGDNIV
+83 SGDGKVKIYGDNIV
-97 GFGCPSR
+97 YFECSSR
-104 VDGGAQVLSL
+104 VDGAQVLSL
-114 DVTKATALK
+114 DVTKATTLK

-128 ANKLTSIDLTK
+128 TNKLTSIDLTK
-139 NTELEKLTIANN
+139 NTELEKLTINNN
-151 QLTSIYISKCTK
+151 QLTSIDISKCTK
-163 LTELIINNNLLTA
+163 LTTLDITNNLLTA
-176 IDITKNQALQN
+176 IDITKNQALQT
-187 LTISQNKFTG
+187 LRIGQNKLTG
-197 ELDLSTNPALR
+197 DLDLSTNPTIKTVAALT
-208 NVYALNME
+208 NE
-216 LNSVKIGNNTAS
+216 LTSIKIGNNTAS
-228 APRFSFN
+228 KPWFSFN
-235 NNKLTSIDASGI
+235 YNKLTSIDASGI
-247 QDAGNATLFLIGN
+247 NDAKNATLFLIGN
-260 QLTEIKLPSAKMNTL
+260 QLTEIKLPATQMKSL

-282 TLATLPAPDAT
+282 TLATLPDAT
-293 TATKKFTY
+293 TAAKGFTY
-301 APQNDYAIAESYKV
+301 APQNDYVIAESYKV

-332 FAVYKS
+332 FDVYKS

-375 KFTGTSIYKTT
+375 KFTGSSIYKTT
-386 VTKVEGSTGINAVTA
+386 VTKVEGSTGINAVTT

-452 YIVSINGKAIK
+452 YIVNINGKAIK

>member
-37 TFSIGLATEGTVQI
+37 TFTIGLATEGTVQI
-51 DWGNGEKVTSEKL
+51 DWGNGEKVTSEVI
-64 PVYDSKYST
+64 PAYDGYNQ
-73 MTMKEVTGTV
+73 VNVFGTV
-83 VGDGKVKIYGDNIV
+83 SGDGKVKIYGDNIV
-97 GFGCPSR
+97 YFECSSR
-104 VDGGAQVLSL
+104 VDGAQVLSL
-114 DVTKATALK
+114 DVTKATTLK

-128 ANKLTSIDLTK
+128 TNKLTAIDLTK
-139 NTELEKLTIANN
+139 NTELEKLTINNN
-151 QLTSIYISKCTK
+151 QLTSIDISKCTK
-163 LTELIINNNLLTA
+163 LTTLDITNNLLTA
-176 IDITKNQALQN
+176 IDITKNQALQT
-187 LTISQNKFTG
+187 LRIGQNKLTG
-197 ELDLSTNPALR
+197 DLDLSTNPTIKS
-208 NVYALNME
+208 VYALTNE
-216 LNSVKIGNNTAS
+216 LTSVKIGNNTAS
-228 APRFSFN
+228 KPYFSFN
-235 NNKLTSIDASGI
+235 YNKLTSIDASGI
-247 QDAGNATLFLIGN
+247 NDAKNATLFLIGN
-260 QLTEIKLPSAKMNTL
+260 QLTEIKLPATQMKSL

-282 TLATLPAPDAT
+282 TLATLPDAT
-293 TATKKFTY
+293 TTAKGFTY
-301 APQNDYAIAESYKV
+301 APQNDYVIAESYKV

-401 QGVKVSTAGNEISI
+401 QGVKISTAGNEISI

>member
-37 TFSIGLATEGTVQI
+37 TLTIGLGVEGTVQI
-51 DWGNGEKVTSEKL
+51 DWGNGEKVTSEVI
-64 PVYDSKYST
+64 PAFSGNNWVNVS
-73 MTMKEVTGTV
+73 GTV
-83 VGDGKVKIYGDNIV
+83 SGDGKVKIYGDNIV
-97 GFGCPSR
+97 YFECSSR
-104 VDGGAQVLSL
+104 VDGAQVLSL
-114 DVTKATALK
+114 DVTKATTLK
-123 DLTAN
+123 DLTAYT
-128 ANKLTSIDLTK
+128 NKLASIDLTK
-139 NTELEKLTIANN
+139 NTELEKLTIYSN
-151 QLTSIYISKCTK
+151 QLTSIDISKCTK
-163 LTELIINNNLLTA
+163 LTTLDITNNLLTT
-176 IDITKNQALQN
+176 IDITKNQALQT
-187 LTISQNKFTG
+187 LKIGQNKLAG
-197 ELDLSTNPALR
+197 ELDLSTNPTIKS
-208 NVYALNME
+208 VYALTNE
-216 LNSVKIGNNTAS
+216 LTSVKIGNNTAS
-228 APRFSFN
+228 KPYFSFN
-235 NNKLTSIDASGI
+235 YNKLTSIDASGI
-247 QDAGNATLFLIGN
+247 NDAKNAILFLIGN
-260 QLTEIKLPSAKMNTL
+260 QLTEIKLPATQMKSL
-275 NISKNNF
+275 NITKNNF
-282 TLATLPAPDAT
+282 TLATLPAPSVA
-293 TATKKFTY
+293 KFFTY
-301 APQNDYAIAESYKV
+301 APQNDYVIAESYKV

-360 AQEAVYVTMSSALYS
+360 AQEAVYVTMSSALY

-422 AVTVANLGGAV
+422 AVTVTNLGGAV

>member
-37 TFSIGLATEGTVQI
+37 TFTIGLATEGTVQI
-51 DWGNGEKVTSEKL
+51 DWGGNGEKVTSEVI
-64 PVYDSKYST
+64 PAYDGWNQVNVS
-73 MTMKEVTGTV
+73 GTV
-83 VGDGKVKIYGDNIV
+83 SGDGKVKIYGDNIV
-97 GFGCPSR
+97 YFECSSR
-104 VDGGAQVLSL
+104 VDGAQVLSL
-114 DVTKATALK
+114 DVTKATTLK

-128 ANKLTSIDLTK
+128 TNKLASIDLTK
-139 NTELEKLTIANN
+139 NTELEKLTINNN
-151 QLTSIYISKCTK
+151 QLTSIDISKCTK
-163 LTELIINNNLLTA
+163 LTTLDITNNLLTA
-176 IDITKNQALQN
+176 IDITKNQALQT
-187 LTISQNKFTG
+187 LRIGQNKLAG
-197 ELDLSTNPALR
+197 ELDLSTNPTIKS
-208 NVYALNME
+208 VYALTNE
-216 LNSVKIGNNTAS
+216 LTSVKIGNNTAS
-228 APRFSFN
+228 KPYFSFN
-235 NNKLTSIDASGI
+235 YNKLTSIDASGI
-247 QDAGNATLFLIGN
+247 NDAKNAILFLIGN
-260 QLTEIKLPSAKMNTL
+260 QLTEIKLPSMKMKTL

-282 TLATLPAPDAT
+282 TLATLPGPDAT
-293 TATKKFTY
+293 TAAKGFTY

-325 SATLNTQ
+325 NATLNTQ

-360 AQEAVYVTMSSALYS
+360 AQEEVYVAMSSALYS
-375 KFTGTSIYKTT
+375 KFTGTNIYKTT

-401 QGVKVSTAGNEISI
+401 QGVKVITAGNEISI

>member
-37 TFSIGLATEGTVQI
+37 TFTIGLGVEGTVQI
-51 DWGNGEKVTSEKL
+51 DWGNGEKVTSEVI
-64 PVYDSKYST
+64 PAYDGWNQVNVS
-73 MTMKEVTGTV
+73 GTV
-83 VGDGKVKIYGDNIV
+83 SGDGKVKIYGDNIV
-97 GFGCPSR
+97 YFECSSR
-104 VDGGAQVLSL
+104 VDGAQVLSL
-114 DVTKATALK
+114 DVTKATTLK

-128 ANKLTSIDLTK
+128 TNKLASIDLTK
-139 NTELEKLTIANN
+139 STELEKLTINNN
-151 QLTSIYISKCTK
+151 QLTSIDISKCTK
-163 LTELIINNNLLTA
+163 LTTLDITNNLLTA
-176 IDITKNQALQN
+176 IDITKNQALQT
-187 LTISQNKFTG
+187 LRIGQNKLTG
-197 ELDLSTNPALR
+197 DLDLSTNPTIKS
-208 NVYALNME
+208 VYALTNE
-216 LNSVKIGNNTAS
+216 LTSVKIGNNTAS
-228 APRFSFN
+228 KPYFSFN
-235 NNKLTSIDASGI
+235 YNKLTSIDASGI
-247 QDAGNATLFLIGN
+247 NDAKNAILFLIGN
-260 QLTEIKLPSAKMNTL
+260 QLTEIKLPSAQMKTL

-282 TLATLPAPDAT
+282 TLATLPDAT
-293 TATKKFTY
+293 TAAKGFTY
-301 APQNDYAIAESYKV
+301 APQNDYVIAESYKV

>member
-37 TFSIGLATEGTVQI
+37 TFTIGLATEGTVQI
-51 DWGNGEKVTSEKL
+51 DWGGNGEKVTSEVI
-64 PVYDSKYST
+64 PAYDGWNQVNVS
-73 MTMKEVTGTV
+73 GTV
-83 VGDGKVKIYGDNIV
+83 SGDGKVKIYGDNIV
-97 GFGCPSR
+97 YFECSSR
-104 VDGGAQVLSL
+104 VDGAQVLSL
-114 DVTKATALK
+114 DVTKATTLK

-128 ANKLTSIDLTK
+128 TNKLASIDLTK
-139 NTELEKLTIANN
+139 STELEKLTINNN
-151 QLTSIYISKCTK
+151 QLTSIDISKCTK
-163 LTELIINNNLLTA
+163 LTTLDITNNLLTA
-176 IDITKNQALQN
+176 IDITKNQALQT
-187 LTISQNKFTG
+187 LRIGQNKLTG
-197 ELDLSTNPALR
+197 DLDLSTNPTIKS
-208 NVYALNME
+208 VYALTNE
-216 LNSVKIGNNTAS
+216 LTSVKIGNNTAS
-228 APRFSFN
+228 KPYFSFN
-235 NNKLTSIDASGI
+235 YNKLTSIDASGI
-247 QDAGNATLFLIGN
+247 NDAKNAILFLIGN
-260 QLTEIKLPSAKMNTL
+260 QLTEIKLPSAQMKTL

-282 TLATLPAPDAT
+282 TLATLPDAT
-293 TATKKFTY
+293 TAAKGFTY
-301 APQNDYAIAESYKV
+301 APQNDYVIAESYKV

-338 DKTALTEGTD
+338 DKTALKEGTD
-348 YTVADGK
+348 YTVTDGK

-375 KFTGTSIYKTT
+375 KFAGTSIYKTT
-386 VTKVEGSTGINAVTA
+386 ITKVESSTGINAVTA
-401 QGVKVSTAGNEISI
+401 QGVKVSTVGNEISI